1 MALMLLLTNCGN
13 WGPTNSQGGKRGKVL
28 VIKFQTNS
36 DLSRKVMVEHPG
48 EEVELS
54 FTFMSHSCH
63 GLCGPDSLGVSFAV
77 DKWMQLALPPGITMR
92 TT

>member
-13 WGPTNSQGGKRGKVL
+13 WGPTNSQGGKKDKGL

-48 EEVELS
+48 EEIEFS
-54 FTFMSHSCH
+54 FTLMCHSCH
-63 GLCGPDSLGVSFAV
+63 GLCGPVSLGVSFAV
-77 DKWMQLALPPGITMR
+77 DKWLQLAYLLGLP
-92 TT
+92 

>member
-1 MALMLLLTNCGN
+1 MALTLLLTNCGN
-13 WGPTNSQGGKRGKVL
+13 WGPTNSQGGKKDKGL

-36 DLSRKVMVEHPG
+36 DLSRKVMVGHPG
-48 EEVELS
+48 EEIEFR

-63 GLCGPDSLGVSFAV
+63 GLCGPVSLNVSFAV

-92 TT
+92 PT